1 MLPRSPGPNSVL
13 PLGAGDAGALD
24 FGELTGVVWCVTV
37 FVFALLEDLVTCVGR
52 RTIAMLVRAGSTTL

>member
-1 MLPRSPGPNSVL
+1 VL